1 MTMTRK
7 SPFDTPLFG
16 WIEQRYDAIDDYVRL
31 FKSAKPEIM
40 GESPY
45 LQGKE
50 AGIAFAL
57 TRDHHIR
64 AIFLYAQG
72 VEGFAQYAGALPA
85 ARSFSSTR
93 ADVRAAL
100 GMPAMAVEAG
110 GSGVFAIE
118 HSFDRFEANGFY
130 ARFEYIAGHAGV
142 RLVTLGKIEA

>member
-1 MTMTRK
+1 MTAN
-7 SPFDTPLFG
+7 SHFDTPLLR
-16 WIEQRYDAIDDYVRL
+16 WIDQRYDAIGDYARL
-31 FKSAKPEIM
+31 FKSAKPKTM

-57 TRDHHIR
+57 TRDHHVR

-72 VEGFAQYAGALPA
+72 VEGFAEYAGALPGVCT
-85 ARSFSSTR
+85 FSSTR

-100 GMPAMAVEAG
+100 GVPAMAADAG

-130 ARFEYIAGHAGV
+130 ARFEYMAGDAGV
-142 RLVTLGKIEA
+142 RLVTLGKVEA

>member
-1 MTMTRK
+1 VTAN
-7 SPFDTPLFG
+7 SPFDTLLLG
-16 WIEQRYDAIDDYVRL
+16 WIDQRYDAIADYARL
-31 FKSAKPEIM
+31 FKDAKPKTM

-57 TRDHHIR
+57 TRDQRIR

-72 VEGFAQYAGALPA
+72 VEDFAQYAGALPA
-85 ARSFSSTR
+85 ALTFSSTR

-100 GMPAMAVEAG
+100 GIPAIAAEAG

-130 ARFEYIAGHAGV
+130 VRFEYSAGDAGV
-142 RLVTLGKIEA
+142 RLVTLGKVEA

>member
-1 MTMTRK
+1 
-7 SPFDTPLFG
+7 
-16 WIEQRYDAIDDYVRL
+16 
-31 FKSAKPEIM
+31 M

-57 TRDHHIR
+57 TPDHHIR

-72 VEGFAQYAGALPA
+72 VEGFAQYAEALPA

-100 GMPAMAVEAG
+100 GIPAMAADAG

-118 HSFDRFEANGFY
+118 HSFDRFEATSFY
-130 ARFEYIAGHAGV
+130 VRFEYIAGDAGV
-142 RLVTLGKIEA
+142 RLVTLGKVEA